1 MKDTVLVVDDEKEIC
16 DLIAVYLK
24 NEGYRVLK
32 FYKGAEALECLDCE
46 TVDLA
51 ILDIMLPDIDG
62 YSLLRKIREKHLF
75 PIIMLTAKC
84 EDIDKINGLTLGAD
98 DYMTKPFNSLEV
110 VTRVKTQLRRYKKY
124 NLPGLN
130 SDDEI
135 NIMGLTISK
144 KSHQCFLNSEK
155 LNLTPRE
162 FDILYY
168 LCERKGQVVSNDELF
183 KTVWNEKYF
192 EAGNNTIMSHIAR
205 IREKMHE
212 TARKP
217 KYIKTVW
224 GVGYKI
230 D

>member
-1 MKDTVLVVDDEKEIC
+1 
-16 DLIAVYLK
+16 
-24 NEGYRVLK
+24 
-32 FYKGAEALECLDCE
+32 
-46 TVDLA
+46 
-51 ILDIMLPDIDG
+51 
-62 YSLLRKIREKHLF
+62 
-75 PIIMLTAKC
+75 MLTAKC

-168 LCERKGQVVSNDELF
+168 LCERKGQE
-183 KTVWNEKYF
+183 
-192 EAGNNTIMSHIAR
+192 
-205 IREKMHE
+205 
-212 TARKP
+212 
-217 KYIKTVW
+217 
-224 GVGYKI
+224 
-230 D
+230 